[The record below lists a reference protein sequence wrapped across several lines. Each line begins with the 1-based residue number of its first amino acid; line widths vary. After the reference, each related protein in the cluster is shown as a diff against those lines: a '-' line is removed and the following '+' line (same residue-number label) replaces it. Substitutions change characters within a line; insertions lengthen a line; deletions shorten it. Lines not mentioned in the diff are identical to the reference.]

1 MAEIDR
7 SSAESMPAVLAAMLE
22 TQRRAFLAAL
32 AEPID
37 VRKDRLLRL
46 RAVIESRGN
55 EIARAVE
62 ADFGTRAVDFTR
74 LADVLPGISMIDYCL
89 ANLDRW
95 ARPERRRTLRPLGLM
110 GARAEVRYEP
120 KGVIGVLSPWNFPVV
135 LAIAPL
141 AQVLAAG
148 NRAMLK
154 PSEHTPITSALF
166 AEVLSAAFG
175 PEELAVVTG
184 GPDVGQAFAALRFDH
199 LVFTGATS
207 IGREVA
213 RAAAA
218 NLVPVTLELGG
229 KSPAIVSRSADLAHA
244 AGRIALGKLMNAGQV
259 CLAPDYVLVPR
270 EAEAALVGHVAE
282 AARAMYPTML
292 ANPDYTAIIA
302 DRHVERIKALVAE
315 AVAQGATA
323 TVVNP
328 ADEDFAASNARKLP
342 LTILTNVRPEMR
354 VMREEIFGPVLPV
367 MAYRHIDD
375 AVTHVNAGET
385 PLGLYWFG
393 KDAAERERVLARA
406 RSGGVTVNDVISHVT
421 VDDLPF
427 GGLGASGMGAYHG
440 VEGFRAF
447 SHARAVYS
455 QPRWDVAKLIG
466 LKPPYGAMLKRVLRL
481 KLGRGG

>member
-1 MAEIDR
+1 
-7 SSAESMPAVLAAMLE
+7 
-22 TQRRAFLAAL
+22 
-32 AEPID
+32 
-37 VRKDRLLRL
+37 
-46 RAVIESRGN
+46 
-55 EIARAVE
+55 
-62 ADFGTRAVDFTR
+62 
-74 LADVLPGISMIDYCL
+74 
-89 ANLDRW
+89 
-95 ARPERRRTLRPLGLM
+95 
-110 GARAEVRYEP
+110 
-120 KGVIGVLSPWNFPVV
+120 
-135 LAIAPL
+135 
-141 AQVLAAG
+141 
-148 NRAMLK
+148 
-154 PSEHTPITSALF
+154 
-166 AEVLSAAFG
+166 
-175 PEELAVVTG
+175 
-184 GPDVGQAFAALRFDH
+184 
-199 LVFTGATS
+199 
-207 IGREVA
+207 
-213 RAAAA
+213 
-218 NLVPVTLELGG
+218 
-229 KSPAIVSRSADLAHA
+229 
-244 AGRIALGKLMNAGQV
+244 
-259 CLAPDYVLVPR
+259 
-270 EAEAALVGHVAE
+270 
-282 AARAMYPTML
+282 
-292 ANPDYTAIIA
+292 
-302 DRHVERIKALVAE
+302 VAE